1 MIHLITIIIPMF
13 NEEKNIKNC
22 IRSLTDQSMQDFS
35 VIFIDDGSTDNTLNA
50 LKNYLKQEKP
60 LFSFTILQ
68 QKNQGAAKA
77 REHAIRHAN
86 TPYVLVFD
94 MDDLLSMDT
103 IAKTKESIRQYQCD
117 ISLPNFEIQQRDGL
131 YKTLEYPDNRMSYSG
146 LEALEYTL
154 GKWQVP
160 GVMCAKKEIFI
171 KSYELYKSY
180 NPNEINYM
188 NNDEVI
194 NRLNFYHSKTV
205 VRNYST
211 YYYQCNP
218 DSTTKKINPNRY
230 LMGNNVQILY
240 LLFGKNMG
248 QLSYKMQEEYIN
260 VLWGLIQFLKK
271 NKEKLPNPD
280 VWRDMINNLFEKI
293 RPDLKNFKNLPFKT
307 KSRLWIAFFSYYL
320 KRYKK

>member
-13 NEEKNIKNC
+13 NEEKNIENC
-22 IRSLTDQSMQDFS
+22 IRSLTGQSMQDFS

-103 IAKTKESIRQYQCD
+103 IAKTKKSIRQYQCD

-131 YKTLEYPDNRMSYSG
+131 YKTLEYPDNRISYSG

-154 GKWQVP
+154 GKWQIP

-171 KSYELYKSY
+171 QSYKLYKSY

-230 LMGNNVQILY
+230 LMGNNLLILY
-240 LLFGKNMG
+240 QLFGKNMG
-248 QLSYKMQEEYIN
+248 KISYKMQEEYIN
-260 VLWGLIQFLKK
+260 VLWGLIRYLRKYKK
-271 NKEKLPNPD
+271 DLPNRSL
-280 VWRDMINNLFEKI
+280 WIKEI
-293 RPDLKNFKNLPFKT
+293 RLLTKLLLSDLLHFKNHNFKT
-307 KSRLWIAFFSYYL
+307 KSRIWLSLIMSYFL
-320 KRYKK
+320 